1 MIVGAFDL
9 AEGQFWMR
17 FLAPVVSRFALAAA
31 VALGAAETASAA
43 SGRISI
49 ESGGV
54 KRTAFLVEHARLKQA
69 RRPVIVFLH
78 GQSGAGVRVR
88 NRLGLDRALKSRS
101 VVAVYPDAI
110 GERWDLSEAG
120 SDRELKFVRDLIAKL
135 EKDGIADPKR
145 IYIAGGGPGG
155 ILAMRLAC
163 RYGETFAGAA
173 SMIALMPAAD
183 AAACKPAKPVGFM
196 LLAGT
201 ADPKMPYGGGKADI
215 HEFKGEVVSAA
226 ATLAPFA
233 AAAGCS
239 EKTTKVDVPDR
250 DPNDGSR
257 VQLEFRSDCKAPIE
271 LVKIDGGGHTLPGT
285 RPSSDRGQ
293 PVGARNGDID
303 TARLLLDFFKRGR
316 GG

>member
-120 SDRELKFVRDLIAKL
+120 SDRELKFVRDLIATGPREPRRGAPYTFVTTEIFLAAFGL
-135 EKDGIADPKR
+135 ESLRELPDPEQ
-145 IYIAGGGPGG
+145 
-155 ILAMRLAC
+155 L
-163 RYGETFAGAA
+163 
-173 SMIALMPAAD
+173 AD
-183 AAACKPAKPVGFM
+183 AG
-196 LLAGT
+196 LAG
-201 ADPKMPYGGGKADI
+201 PSEPPWHLRGK
-215 HEFKGEVVSAA
+215 
-226 ATLAPFA
+226 
-233 AAAGCS
+233 
-239 EKTTKVDVPDR
+239 
-250 DPNDGSR
+250 
-257 VQLEFRSDCKAPIE
+257 
-271 LVKIDGGGHTLPGT
+271 
-285 RPSSDRGQ
+285 
-293 PVGARNGDID
+293 
-303 TARLLLDFFKRGR
+303 
-316 GG
+316 

>member
-1 MIVGAFDL
+1 
-9 AEGQFWMR
+9 MR
-17 FLAPVVSRFALAAA
+17 FYSPVVSRFVLAATLA
-31 VALGAAETASAA
+31 FGAAETASAA

-78 GQSGAGVRVR
+78 GQSGAGIRSR

-101 VVAVYPDAI
+101 VVAVYPDAL
-110 GERWDLSEAG
+110 GERWDVSDAG
-120 SDRELKFVRDLIAKL
+120 SERELKFVRDLIVKL

-145 IYIAGGGPGG
+145 IYVAGGGPGG

-163 RYGETFAGAA
+163 RHADSFAGAA
-173 SMIALMPAAD
+173 SLIALMPAAD
-183 AAACKPAKPVGFM
+183 AAACKPSRAIPFM

-201 ADPKMPYGGGKADI
+201 ADPRMPFGGGKADI
-215 HEFKGEVVSAA
+215 PEFKGEVVSAA
-226 ATLAPFA
+226 ATIAPFA
-233 AAAGCS
+233 AAAGCAD
-239 EKTTKVDVPDR
+239 KMTKVEVPDR

-257 VQLEFRSDCKAPIE
+257 VQLEFRADCKAPIE
-271 LVKIDGGGHTLPGT
+271 MVKIEGGGHTLPGA
-285 RPSSDRGQ
+285 RPSVDRGQ

-303 TARLLLDFFKRGR
+303 TARLLLDFFRRGR